1 MTILWI
7 CGLPGQV
14 QREVAQCH
22 EYRTSAE
29 WSWILGH
36 LPPPKG
42 VNLHIACPVTSG
54 PWKDRQFHYQG
65 ASFHLVRCLK
75 GRLQTGFL
83 FDPFFFRRLFNQI
96 RPDIVH
102 GWGTEDS
109 HSIIALNLSP
119 RKHVV
124 QVQGLINAYGNHLGT
139 SAGLR
144 YVAARERMTL
154 RRARNVFVESN
165 YSREISQP
173 YCGRQTR
180 VWQVDHPL
188 RREFFTSLPSPRKAK
203 QVLSL
208 GSLTD
213 RKGYLDAIAA
223 FASAPPEWRL
233 VMIGDGKADAVAKLT
248 DKVAHLGLRNRFHHI
263 AAADTPSIIQQM
275 QSSSIYLLPSYI
287 DTGPTSLKEALAMN
301 LWPVCYNNTGPAE
314 LLTRFHVGSLSP
326 TGDLSALAS
335 ALRHA
340 TSDVPGM
347 ASNSLSRVQEPRHA
361 FSRNTIWL
369 QLLQAYATIVDSP
382 SRKQMINCRLA

>member
-14 QREVAQCH
+14 QREVAECH
-22 EYRTSAE
+22 GYRTSAE

-42 VNLHIACPVTSG
+42 VDLHIACPVTSG
-54 PWKDRQFHYQG
+54 PWKDHQFHYQG
-65 ASFHLVRCLK
+65 ANFHLVRCLK

-83 FDPFFFRRLFNQI
+83 LDPFFFRRPFNQI
-96 RPDIVH
+96 RPDVVH

-119 RKHVV
+119 HTHVV
-124 QVQGLINAYGNHLGT
+124 QVQGLINAYTNYLGA

-154 RRARNVFVESN
+154 RRARNVFVESD
-165 YSREISQP
+165 YSRKISQP
-173 YCGRQTR
+173 YCGTR
-180 VWQVDHPL
+180 TRIWQVDHPL
-188 RREFFTSLPSPRKAK
+188 RKEFLASLPSPRKAK
-203 QVLSL
+203 QVLFL
-208 GSLTD
+208 GSLTG

-233 VMIGDGKADAVAKLT
+233 VMIGDGKADAVARLWCK
-248 DKVAHLGLRNRFHHI
+248 AEHLGLRDRFHHI
-263 AAADTPSIIQQM
+263 ATADTPSIIKQM
-275 QSSSIYLLPSYI
+275 QSSSIYLLPSYM
-287 DTGPTSLKEALAMN
+287 DTGPTSLKEALSMN
-301 LWPVCYNNTGPAE
+301 LWPLCYDNTGPAE
-314 LLTRFHVGSLSP
+314 LLRRFQVGSLSP

-340 TSDVPGM
+340 TSDAHDM
-347 ASNSLSRVQEPRHA
+347 EMNSLSCVQKSRHA
-361 FSRNTIWL
+361 FSRNTVWL

-382 SRKQMINCRLA
+382 SR